1 MKLAV
6 LSKAT
11 YRFQA
16 VPIKIPVLFSEI
28 ENSNWID
35 KIILSKKKKKTLE
48 ATPYLILSYKES

>member
-35 KIILSKKKKKTLE
+35 KIILSKKKKNTRGD
-48 ATPYLILSYKES
+48 TILDFKL

>member
-35 KIILSKKKKKTLE
+35 KIILSKKKKKNTRGD
-48 ATPYLILSYKES
+48 TILDFKL